1 MKQTE
6 LRALMKETY
15 AEVLDEREAREE
27 RNRPVWFW
35 RIVLFGLI
43 VLVLM
48 YILDWVY
55 RTIPMP
61 LSQGWMA
68 NFYAVV
74 QRFGELV
81 KVRDQADPRVLSEMY
96 GCFAGVFGIT
106 FFLFL
111 FPPMSLW
118 KLVARETAA
127 NASRTAGVLAS
138 GFSLYSL
145 LVGQLEN
152 VFAVA
157 GRLLSA
163 FWTIITG

>member
-6 LRALMKETY
+6 MRALAKETFE
-15 AEVLDEREAREE
+15 EVLDEREAREE
-27 RNRPVWFW
+27 QKRPVWFW
-35 RIVLFGLI
+35 RIVVFGLI

-74 QRFGELV
+74 QRFGELA

-96 GCFAGVFGIT
+96 GCFAGVFIIT

-111 FPPMSLW
+111 FPSMSLW

-145 LVGQLEN
+145 LVGRLDN
-152 VFAVA
+152 VFSVM

-163 FWTIITG
+163 FWTIITD

>member
-1 MKQTE
+1 
-6 LRALMKETY
+6 
-15 AEVLDEREAREE
+15 
-27 RNRPVWFW
+27 
-35 RIVLFGLI
+35 
-43 VLVLM
+43 
-48 YILDWVY
+48 
-55 RTIPMP
+55 MP

-145 LVGQLEN
+145 LVGRLDN
-152 VFAVA
+152 VFSVM